1 MNLGNPQHSNIME
14 RLIIKG
20 GNHLQGEIDCSGAK
34 NAGLP
39 ILASTILLD
48 GSALIGNLP
57 HLQDITTKLELL
69 NSMGSQINF
78 HEDGYIEINSSN
90 ILLPEARYELVK
102 TMRASILVMGPLVA
116 KYGKAKISQ
125 PGGCDIGTRPI
136 DFHLSGL
143 EQMGAEIKSDS
154 KYIYLKAKKL
164 NPIDFT
170 FPKVSVT
177 GTENLM
183 MAATLIEGTTTLRN
197 CAKEPEVVELAN
209 YLNSCGAKIN
219 GAGESVII
227 VQGVKKLEASRWNVL
242 FDRIEAGTYL
252 VAGAITNGHVK
263 VNKIDPKTIYIVSEK
278 LMDMGVEVNIGLD
291 FVEVD
296 ATSSDL
302 KAQDIF
308 TEPFPGFPTDM
319 QAQFMTLNTI
329 ASGKCIIEETVFENR
344 FQHVSQLRKMG
355 ADITLNKN
363 KACVSG
369 ISNLVGANVS
379 ASDLRASASL
389 VLAGLVGKNKTEIN
403 DIYHID
409 RGYECI
415 EEKLNKL
422 GAEIIREP
430 VVY

>member
-1 MNLGNPQHSNIME
+1 ME

-164 NPIDFT
+164 NPIDFS

-197 CAKEPEVVELAN
+197 CAKEPEVLELAN

-219 GAGESVII
+219 GAGESVIL

-263 VNKIDPKTIYIVSEK
+263 VNKIDPETINIVSEK
-278 LMDMGVEVNIGLD
+278 LMDMGVEVNIGSD

-369 ISNLVGANVS
+369 ITNLVGANVS

>member
-1 MNLGNPQHSNIME
+1 ME

-20 GNHLQGEIDCSGAK
+20 GNQLHGEVDCSGAK

-48 GSALIGNLP
+48 GVAKIGNLP
-57 HLQDITTKLELL
+57 HLQDITTMLELL
-69 NSMGSQINF
+69 NSMGSHINF
-78 HEDGYIEINSSN
+78 DENGYIEINSSN
-90 ILLPEARYELVK
+90 IDLPEARYELVK

-125 PGGCDIGTRPI
+125 PGGCDIGSRPI

-143 EQMGAEIKSDS
+143 EKMGAEIKSDS
-154 KYIYLKAKKL
+154 KYIYLKADKL
-164 NPIDFT
+164 KPIEFE
-170 FPKVSVT
+170 FPKISVT

-183 MAATLIEGTTTLRN
+183 MAAVFTKGKTTLKN

-209 YLNSCGAKIN
+209 FLNKCGASIH
-219 GAGESVII
+219 GAGESTIEI
-227 VQGVKKLEASRWNVL
+227 TGVDSLGSVEWDVL

-252 VAGAITNGHVK
+252 VAGAITNGHITVK
-263 VNKIDPKTIYIVSEK
+263 KIEPKTIQVLSNK
-278 LMDMGVEVNIGLD
+278 LIEMGVHVSYGENW
-291 FVEVD
+291 VEAD
-296 ATSSDL
+296 ATSSEITCV
-302 KAQDIF
+302 DIG

-319 QAQFMTLNTI
+319 QAQFMALNTI
-329 ASGKCIIEETVFENR
+329 ASGSCTIEETVFENR

-355 ADITLNKN
+355 ADIVLSKN
-363 KACVSG
+363 KAFVKG
-369 ISNLVGANVS
+369 VSNLVGSEVK

-389 VLAGLVGKNKTEIN
+389 VLAGLVGKNRTQIDN
-403 DIYHID
+403 IYHID

-422 GAEIIREP
+422 GADIIREP

>member
-1 MNLGNPQHSNIME
+1 ME

-143 EQMGAEIKSDS
+143 EKMGAEIKSDS

-164 NPIDFT
+164 SPIDFT

-197 CAKEPEVVELAN
+197 CAKEPEVLELAN
-209 YLNSCGAKIN
+209 YLNSCGAKIS
-219 GAGESVII
+219 GAGESEII

-263 VNKIDPKTIYIVSEK
+263 VNKIDPKTINIVSEK
-278 LMDMGVEVNIGLD
+278 LMEMGVKVNIGSD

-329 ASGKCIIEETVFENR
+329 ASGACIIEETVFENR

-363 KACVSG
+363 KASVSG
-369 ISNLVGANVS
+369 VSNLVGANVR

>member
-1 MNLGNPQHSNIME
+1 ME

-143 EQMGAEIKSDS
+143 EKMGAEIKSDS

-164 NPIDFT
+164 SPIDFT

-197 CAKEPEVVELAN
+197 CAKEPEVLELAN
-209 YLNSCGAKIN
+209 YLNSCGAKIS
-219 GAGESVII
+219 GAGESEII
-227 VQGVKKLEASRWNVL
+227 VHGVKKLEASRWNVL

-263 VNKIDPKTIYIVSEK
+263 VNKIDPKTINIVSEK
-278 LMDMGVEVNIGLD
+278 LVEMGVKVNNGSD

-329 ASGKCIIEETVFENR
+329 ASGACIIEETVFENR

-363 KACVSG
+363 KASVSG
-369 ISNLVGANVS
+369 VSNLVGANVS

>member
-1 MNLGNPQHSNIME
+1 ME

-20 GNHLQGEIDCSGAK
+20 GNQLHGEVDCSGAK

-48 GSALIGNLP
+48 GVAKIGNLP
-57 HLQDITTKLELL
+57 HLQDITTMLELL
-69 NSMGSQINF
+69 NSMGSHINF
-78 HEDGYIEINSSN
+78 DENGYIEINSSN
-90 ILLPEARYELVK
+90 IDLPEARYELVK

-125 PGGCDIGTRPI
+125 PGGCDIGSRPI

-143 EQMGAEIKSDS
+143 EKMGAEIKSDS
-154 KYIYLKAKKL
+154 KYIYLKADKL
-164 NPIDFT
+164 KPIEFE
-170 FPKVSVT
+170 FPKISVT

-183 MAATLIEGTTTLRN
+183 MAAVFTEGKTTLKN

-209 YLNSCGAKIN
+209 FLNKCGASIH
-219 GAGESVII
+219 GAGESTIEI
-227 VQGVKKLEASRWNVL
+227 TGVDSLRSVEWDVL

-252 VAGAITNGHVK
+252 VAGAITNGHITVK
-263 VNKIDPKTIYIVSEK
+263 KIEPKTIQVLTNK
-278 LMDMGVEVNIGLD
+278 LIEMGVNVSYGENW
-291 FVEVD
+291 VEAD
-296 ATSSDL
+296 ATSSEITCV
-302 KAQDIF
+302 DID

-319 QAQFMTLNTI
+319 QAQFMALNTI
-329 ASGKCIIEETVFENR
+329 ATGSCTIEETVFENR

-355 ADITLNKN
+355 ADIVLSKN
-363 KACVSG
+363 KAFVKG
-369 ISNLVGANVS
+369 VPNLVGSEVK

-389 VLAGLVGKNKTEIN
+389 VLAGLVGKNRTQIDN
-403 DIYHID
+403 IYHID

-422 GAEIIREP
+422 GADIIREP

>member
-1 MNLGNPQHSNIME
+1 ME

-20 GNHLQGEIDCSGAK
+20 GNQLHGEVDCSGAK

-48 GSALIGNLP
+48 GVAKIGNLP
-57 HLQDITTKLELL
+57 HLQDITTMLELL
-69 NSMGSQINF
+69 NSMGSHINF
-78 HEDGYIEINSSN
+78 DENGYIEINSSN
-90 ILLPEARYELVK
+90 IDLPEARYELVK

-125 PGGCDIGTRPI
+125 PGGCDIGSRPI

-143 EQMGAEIKSDS
+143 EKMGAEIKSDS
-154 KYIYLKAKKL
+154 KYIYLKADKL
-164 NPIDFT
+164 KPIEFE
-170 FPKVSVT
+170 FPKISVT

-183 MAATLIEGTTTLRN
+183 MAAVFTAGKTTLKN

-209 YLNSCGAKIN
+209 FLNKCGASIH
-219 GAGESVII
+219 GAGESTIEI
-227 VQGVKKLEASRWNVL
+227 TGVDSLGSVEWDVL

-252 VAGAITNGHVK
+252 VAGAITNGHITVK
-263 VNKIDPKTIYIVSEK
+263 KIEPKTIQVLTNK
-278 LMDMGVEVNIGLD
+278 LIEMGVNVSYGENW
-291 FVEVD
+291 VEAD
-296 ATSSDL
+296 ATSSEITCV
-302 KAQDIF
+302 DID

-319 QAQFMTLNTI
+319 QAQFMALNTI
-329 ASGKCIIEETVFENR
+329 ASGSCTIEETVFENR

-355 ADITLNKN
+355 ADIVLSKN
-363 KACVSG
+363 KAFVKG
-369 ISNLVGANVS
+369 VSNLVGSEVK

-389 VLAGLVGKNKTEIN
+389 VLAGLVGKNRTQIDN
-403 DIYHID
+403 IYHID

-422 GAEIIREP
+422 GADIIREP

>member
-1 MNLGNPQHSNIME
+1 ME

-20 GNHLQGEIDCSGAK
+20 GNHLFGEIDCSGAK

-48 GSALIGNLP
+48 GSAYIGNLP

-69 NSMGSQINF
+69 NSMGSNINF
-78 HEDGYIEINSSN
+78 HEDGFIEINSSN
-90 ILLPEARYELVK
+90 ITLPEARYELVK

-136 DFHLSGL
+136 DFHLAGL
-143 EQMGAEIKSDS
+143 EQMGAKITSDS
-154 KYIYLKAKKL
+154 KYIYLEAKKL
-164 NPIDFT
+164 NPIDFN

-183 MAATLIEGTTTLRN
+183 MAATLIDGVTVLRN

-209 YLNSCGAKIN
+209 YLNSCGAKIE
-219 GAGESVII
+219 GAGESNISI
-227 VQGVKKLEASRWNVL
+227 TGVSSLEASRWNVL

-263 VNKIDPKTIYIVSEK
+263 VNKINPQTIKILTKK
-278 LMDMGVEVNIGLD
+278 LSDMGVGVNVGENY
-291 FVEVD
+291 VEVD
-296 ATSSDL
+296 ATSSDII
-302 KAQDIF
+302 AQDIY

-319 QAQFMTLNTI
+319 QAQFMTLNSI
-329 ASGKCIIEETVFENR
+329 ASGTCIIEETVFENR
-344 FQHVSQLRKMG
+344 FQHVSQLKKMG
-355 ADITLNKN
+355 ADITLDNN
-363 KACVSG
+363 KASITGV
-369 ISNLVGANVS
+369 SNLVGADVS

-389 VLAGLVGKNKTEIN
+389 VLAGLVGKNKTQID

>member
-1 MNLGNPQHSNIME
+1 ME

-20 GNHLQGEIDCSGAK
+20 GNQLHGEVDCSGAK

-39 ILASTILLD
+39 ILASTILLN
-48 GSALIGNLP
+48 GVAKIGNLP
-57 HLQDITTKLELL
+57 HLQDITTMLELL
-69 NSMGSQINF
+69 NSMGSSINF
-78 HEDGYIEINSSN
+78 DENGYIEIDSSSIN
-90 ILLPEARYELVK
+90 LPEARYDLVK

-125 PGGCDIGTRPI
+125 PGGCDIGSRPI

-143 EQMGAEIKSDS
+143 EKMGAEIKSDS
-154 KYIYLKAKKL
+154 KYIYLKADKL
-164 NPIDFT
+164 KPIEFN
-170 FPKVSVT
+170 FPKISVT

-183 MAATLIEGTTTLRN
+183 MAAVFTKGKTTLRN

-209 YLNSCGAKIN
+209 FLNKCGASIN
-219 GAGESVII
+219 GAGESTIEI
-227 VQGVKKLEASRWNVL
+227 TGVDSLGNIKWDVL

-252 VAGAITNGHVK
+252 VAGAITNGHIVVK
-263 VNKIDPKTIYIVSEK
+263 KIKPKTIQVLTNK
-278 LMDMGVEVNIGLD
+278 LIEMGVNVSFGED
-291 FVEVD
+291 WVEAD
-296 ATSSDL
+296 ATSSEIRC
-302 KAQDIF
+302 ADIG

-319 QAQFMTLNTI
+319 QAQFMALNTI
-329 ASGKCIIEETVFENR
+329 ASGSCTIEETVFENR

-355 ADITLNKN
+355 ADIVLTKN
-363 KACVSG
+363 KAFVKG
-369 ISNLVGANVS
+369 VINLVGSEVR

-389 VLAGLVGKNKTEIN
+389 VLAGLVGKNRTQIDN
-403 DIYHID
+403 IYHID

-422 GAEIIREP
+422 GADIIREP

>member
-1 MNLGNPQHSNIME
+1 ME

-20 GNHLQGEIDCSGAK
+20 GNQLHGEVDCSGAK

-48 GSALIGNLP
+48 GVAKIGNLP
-57 HLQDITTKLELL
+57 HLQDITTMLELL
-69 NSMGSQINF
+69 NSMGSHINF
-78 HEDGYIEINSSN
+78 DENGYIEINSSN
-90 ILLPEARYELVK
+90 IDLPEARYELVK

-125 PGGCDIGTRPI
+125 PGGCDIGSRPI

-143 EQMGAEIKSDS
+143 EKMGAEIKSDS
-154 KYIYLKAKKL
+154 KYIYLKADKL
-164 NPIDFT
+164 KPIEFE
-170 FPKVSVT
+170 FPKISVT

-183 MAATLIEGTTTLRN
+183 MAAVFTKGKTTLKN

-209 YLNSCGAKIN
+209 FLNKCGASIH
-219 GAGESVII
+219 GAGESTIEI
-227 VQGVKKLEASRWNVL
+227 TGVDSLGSVEWDVL

-252 VAGAITNGHVK
+252 VAGAITNGHITVK
-263 VNKIDPKTIYIVSEK
+263 KIEPKTIQVLTNK
-278 LMDMGVEVNIGLD
+278 LIEMGVNVSYGENWI
-291 FVEVD
+291 EAD
-296 ATSSDL
+296 ATSSEITCV
-302 KAQDIF
+302 DID

-319 QAQFMTLNTI
+319 QAQFMALNTI
-329 ASGKCIIEETVFENR
+329 ATGSCTIEETVFENR

-355 ADITLNKN
+355 ADIVLSKN
-363 KACVSG
+363 KAFVKG
-369 ISNLVGANVS
+369 VPNLVGSEVK

-389 VLAGLVGKNKTEIN
+389 VLAGLVGKNRTQIDN
-403 DIYHID
+403 IYHID

-422 GAEIIREP
+422 GADIIREP

>member
-1 MNLGNPQHSNIME
+1 ME

-143 EQMGAEIKSDS
+143 EKMGAEIKSDS

-164 NPIDFT
+164 NPIDFS

-197 CAKEPEVVELAN
+197 CAKEPEVLELAN
-209 YLNSCGAKIN
+209 YLNSCGAEIS
-219 GAGESVII
+219 GAGESEII

-263 VNKIDPKTIYIVSEK
+263 VNKIDPKAINIVSEK
-278 LMDMGVEVNIGLD
+278 LMEMGVEVNIGSD

-329 ASGKCIIEETVFENR
+329 ASGACIIEETVFENR

-363 KACVSG
+363 KASVSG
-369 ISNLVGANVS
+369 VSNLVGANVR

>member
-1 MNLGNPQHSNIME
+1 ME

-20 GNHLQGEIDCSGAK
+20 GNQLHGEVDCSGAK

-48 GSALIGNLP
+48 GVAKIGNLP
-57 HLQDITTKLELL
+57 HLQDITTMLELL
-69 NSMGSQINF
+69 NSMGSHINF
-78 HEDGYIEINSSN
+78 DENGYIEINSSN
-90 ILLPEARYELVK
+90 IDLPEARYELVK

-125 PGGCDIGTRPI
+125 PGGCDIGSRPI

-143 EQMGAEIKSDS
+143 EKMGAEIKSDS
-154 KYIYLKAKKL
+154 KYIYLKADKL
-164 NPIDFT
+164 KPIEFE
-170 FPKVSVT
+170 FPKISVT

-183 MAATLIEGTTTLRN
+183 MAAVFTKGKTTLKN

-209 YLNSCGAKIN
+209 FLNKCGASIH
-219 GAGESVII
+219 GAGESTIEI
-227 VQGVKKLEASRWNVL
+227 TGVDSLGSVEWDVL

-252 VAGAITNGHVK
+252 VAGAITNGHITVK
-263 VNKIDPKTIYIVSEK
+263 KIEPKTIQVLTNK
-278 LMDMGVEVNIGLD
+278 LIEMGVNISYGENW
-291 FVEVD
+291 VEAD
-296 ATSSDL
+296 ATSSEITCV
-302 KAQDIF
+302 DIG

-319 QAQFMTLNTI
+319 QAQFMALNTI
-329 ASGKCIIEETVFENR
+329 ATGSCTIEETVFENR

-355 ADITLNKN
+355 ADIVLSKN
-363 KACVSG
+363 KAFVKG
-369 ISNLVGANVS
+369 VPNLVGSEVK

-389 VLAGLVGKNKTEIN
+389 VLAGLVGKNRTQIDN
-403 DIYHID
+403 IYHID

-422 GAEIIREP
+422 GADIIREP

>member
-1 MNLGNPQHSNIME
+1 ME

-20 GNHLQGEIDCSGAK
+20 GNQLHGEVDCSGAK

-48 GSALIGNLP
+48 GVAKIGNLP
-57 HLQDITTKLELL
+57 HLQDITTMLELL
-69 NSMGSQINF
+69 NSMGSHINF
-78 HEDGYIEINSSN
+78 DENGYIEINSSN
-90 ILLPEARYELVK
+90 IDLPEARYELVK

-125 PGGCDIGTRPI
+125 PGGCDIGSRPI

-143 EQMGAEIKSDS
+143 EKMGAEIKSDS
-154 KYIYLKAKKL
+154 KYIYLKADKL
-164 NPIDFT
+164 KPIEFE
-170 FPKVSVT
+170 FPKISVT

-183 MAATLIEGTTTLRN
+183 MAAVFTEGKTTLKN

-209 YLNSCGAKIN
+209 FLNKCGASIN
-219 GAGESVII
+219 GAGESTIEI
-227 VQGVKKLEASRWNVL
+227 TGVDSLGSVEWDVL

-252 VAGAITNGHVK
+252 VAGAITNGHITVK
-263 VNKIDPKTIYIVSEK
+263 KIEPKTIQVLTNK
-278 LMDMGVEVNIGLD
+278 LIEMGVNVSYGENW
-291 FVEVD
+291 VEAD
-296 ATSSDL
+296 ATSSEITCI
-302 KAQDIF
+302 DID

-319 QAQFMTLNTI
+319 QAQFMALNTI
-329 ASGKCIIEETVFENR
+329 ATGSCTIEETVFENR

-355 ADITLNKN
+355 ADIVLSKN
-363 KACVSG
+363 KAFVKG
-369 ISNLVGANVS
+369 VPNLVGSEVK

-389 VLAGLVGKNKTEIN
+389 VLAGLVGKNRTQIDN
-403 DIYHID
+403 IYHID

-422 GAEIIREP
+422 GADIIREP

>member
-1 MNLGNPQHSNIME
+1 ME

-20 GNHLQGEIDCSGAK
+20 GNHLFGEIDCSGAK

-48 GSALIGNLP
+48 GSAYIGNLP

-69 NSMGSQINF
+69 NSMGANINF
-78 HEDGYIEINSSN
+78 HEDGFIEINSSN
-90 ILLPEARYELVK
+90 ITLPEARYELVK

-136 DFHLSGL
+136 DFHLAGL
-143 EQMGAEIKSDS
+143 EQMGAKITSDS
-154 KYIYLKAKKL
+154 KYIYLEAKKL
-164 NPIDFT
+164 NPIDFN

-183 MAATLIEGTTTLRN
+183 MAATLIDGVTVLRN
-197 CAKEPEVVELAN
+197 CAKEPEVLELAN
-209 YLNSCGAKIN
+209 YLNSCGAKIE
-219 GAGESVII
+219 GAGESNISI
-227 VQGVKKLEASRWNVL
+227 TGVSNLEASRWNVL

-263 VNKIDPKTIYIVSEK
+263 VNKINPQTIKILTKK
-278 LMDMGVEVNIGLD
+278 LSDMGVGVNVGENY
-291 FVEVD
+291 VEVD
-296 ATSSDL
+296 ATSSDII
-302 KAQDIF
+302 AQDIY

-319 QAQFMTLNTI
+319 QAQFMTLNSI
-329 ASGKCIIEETVFENR
+329 ASGTCMIEETVFENR
-344 FQHVSQLRKMG
+344 FQHVSQLKKMG
-355 ADITLNKN
+355 ADITLDNN
-363 KACVSG
+363 KASITGV
-369 ISNLVGANVS
+369 SNLVGADVS

-389 VLAGLVGKNKTEIN
+389 VLAGLVGKNKTQID

>member
-1 MNLGNPQHSNIME
+1 ME

-143 EQMGAEIKSDS
+143 EKMGAEIKSDS

-164 NPIDFT
+164 NPIDFS

-197 CAKEPEVVELAN
+197 CAKEPEVLELAN
-209 YLNSCGAKIN
+209 YLNNCGAKIS
-219 GAGESVII
+219 GAGESEII

-263 VNKIDPKTIYIVSEK
+263 VNKIDPKTINIVSEK
-278 LMDMGVEVNIGLD
+278 LMEMGVKVNIGSD

-329 ASGKCIIEETVFENR
+329 ASGTCMIEETVFENR

-363 KACVSG
+363 KASVSG
-369 ISNLVGANVS
+369 VSNLVGANVR
-379 ASDLRASASL
+379 ASDLRASACL

>member
-1 MNLGNPQHSNIME
+1 ME

-143 EQMGAEIKSDS
+143 EKMGAEIKSDS

-164 NPIDFT
+164 SPIDFT

-197 CAKEPEVVELAN
+197 CAKEPEVLELAN
-209 YLNSCGAKIN
+209 YLNSCGAKIS
-219 GAGESVII
+219 GAGESEII
-227 VQGVKKLEASRWNVL
+227 VHGVKKLEASRWNVL

-263 VNKIDPKTIYIVSEK
+263 VNKIDPKTINIVSEK
-278 LMDMGVEVNIGLD
+278 LMNMGVEVNIGSD

-329 ASGKCIIEETVFENR
+329 ASGTCIIEETVFENR

-363 KACVSG
+363 KASVSG
-369 ISNLVGANVS
+369 VSNLVGANVR

>member
-1 MNLGNPQHSNIME
+1 ME

-143 EQMGAEIKSDS
+143 EKMGAEIKSDS

-164 NPIDFT
+164 SPIDFT

-197 CAKEPEVVELAN
+197 CAKEPEVLELAN
-209 YLNSCGAKIN
+209 YLNSCGAKIS
-219 GAGESVII
+219 GAGESEII
-227 VQGVKKLEASRWNVL
+227 VHGVKKLEASRWNVL
-242 FDRIEAGTYL
+242 FDRIEACTYL

-263 VNKIDPKTIYIVSEK
+263 
-278 LMDMGVEVNIGLD
+278 DM
-291 FVEVD
+291 
-296 ATSSDL
+296 SSL
-302 KAQDIF
+302 KQCV
-308 TEPFPGFPTDM
+308 P
-319 QAQFMTLNTI
+319 QF
-329 ASGKCIIEETVFENR
+329 
-344 FQHVSQLRKMG
+344 
-355 ADITLNKN
+355 
-363 KACVSG
+363 
-369 ISNLVGANVS
+369 
-379 ASDLRASASL
+379 
-389 VLAGLVGKNKTEIN
+389 
-403 DIYHID
+403 
-409 RGYECI
+409 
-415 EEKLNKL
+415 
-422 GAEIIREP
+422 
-430 VVY
+430 

>member
-1 MNLGNPQHSNIME
+1 ME
-14 RLIIKG
+14 RHIIKG
-20 GNHLQGEIDCSGAK
+20 GNQLHGEVDCSGAK

-48 GSALIGNLP
+48 GVAKIGNLP
-57 HLQDITTKLELL
+57 HLQDITTMLELL
-69 NSMGSQINF
+69 NSMGSHINF
-78 HEDGYIEINSSN
+78 DENGYIEINSSN
-90 ILLPEARYELVK
+90 IDLPEARYELVK

-125 PGGCDIGTRPI
+125 PGGCDIGSRPI

-143 EQMGAEIKSDS
+143 EKMGAEIKSDS
-154 KYIYLKAKKL
+154 KYIYLKADKL
-164 NPIDFT
+164 KPIEFE
-170 FPKVSVT
+170 FPKISVT

-183 MAATLIEGTTTLRN
+183 MAAVFTKGKTTLKN

-209 YLNSCGAKIN
+209 FLNKCGASIH
-219 GAGESVII
+219 GAGESTIEI
-227 VQGVKKLEASRWNVL
+227 TGVDSLGSVEWDVL

-252 VAGAITNGHVK
+252 VAGAITNGHITVK
-263 VNKIDPKTIYIVSEK
+263 KIEPKTIQVLTNK
-278 LMDMGVEVNIGLD
+278 LIEMGVHVSYGENW
-291 FVEVD
+291 VEAD
-296 ATSSDL
+296 ATSSEITCV
-302 KAQDIF
+302 DIG

-319 QAQFMTLNTI
+319 QAQFMALNTI
-329 ASGKCIIEETVFENR
+329 ATGSCTIEETVFENR

-355 ADITLNKN
+355 ADIVLSKN
-363 KACVSG
+363 KAFVKG
-369 ISNLVGANVS
+369 VPNLVGSEVK

-389 VLAGLVGKNKTEIN
+389 VLAGLVGKNRTQIDN
-403 DIYHID
+403 IYHID

-422 GAEIIREP
+422 GADIIREP

>member
-1 MNLGNPQHSNIME
+1 ME

-143 EQMGAEIKSDS
+143 EKMGAEIKSDS

-197 CAKEPEVVELAN
+197 CAKEPEVLELAN
-209 YLNSCGAKIN
+209 YLNNCGAKIS
-219 GAGESVII
+219 GAGESEII

-263 VNKIDPKTIYIVSEK
+263 VNKIDPKTINIVSEK
-278 LMDMGVEVNIGLD
+278 LMVMGVKVNIGSD

-329 ASGKCIIEETVFENR
+329 ASGTCIIEETVFENR

-363 KACVSG
+363 KASVSG
-369 ISNLVGANVS
+369 VSNLVGANVR

>member
-1 MNLGNPQHSNIME
+1 M
-14 RLIIKG
+14 
-20 GNHLQGEIDCSGAK
+20 GEIDCSGAK

-48 GSALIGNLP
+48 GSAYIGNLP

-69 NSMGSQINF
+69 NSMGANINF
-78 HEDGYIEINSSN
+78 HEDGFIEINSSN
-90 ILLPEARYELVK
+90 ITLPEARYELVK

-136 DFHLSGL
+136 DFHLAGL
-143 EQMGAEIKSDS
+143 EQMGAKITSDS
-154 KYIYLKAKKL
+154 KYIYLEAKKL
-164 NPIDFT
+164 NPIDFN

-183 MAATLIEGTTTLRN
+183 MAATLIDGVTVLRN

-209 YLNSCGAKIN
+209 YLNSCGAKIE
-219 GAGESVII
+219 GAGKSNISI
-227 VQGVKKLEASRWNVL
+227 TGVSSLEASRWNVL

-263 VNKIDPKTIYIVSEK
+263 VNKINPQTIKILTNK
-278 LMDMGVEVNIGLD
+278 LSDMGVRVNVGENY
-291 FVEVD
+291 VEVD
-296 ATSSDL
+296 ATSSDII
-302 KAQDIF
+302 AQDIY

-319 QAQFMTLNTI
+319 QAQFMTLNSI
-329 ASGKCIIEETVFENR
+329 ASGTCIIEETVFENR
-344 FQHVSQLRKMG
+344 FQHVSQLKKMG
-355 ADITLNKN
+355 ADITLDNN
-363 KACVSG
+363 KASIIGV
-369 ISNLVGANVS
+369 SNLVGADVS

-389 VLAGLVGKNKTEIN
+389 VLAGLVGKNKTQID

>member
-1 MNLGNPQHSNIME
+1 ME

-143 EQMGAEIKSDS
+143 EKMGAEIKSDS

-164 NPIDFT
+164 NPIDFS

-197 CAKEPEVVELAN
+197 CAKEPEVLELAN
-209 YLNSCGAKIN
+209 YLNNCGAKIS
-219 GAGESVII
+219 GAGKSEII

-263 VNKIDPKTIYIVSEK
+263 VNKIDPETINIVSEK
-278 LMDMGVEVNIGLD
+278 LIDMGVEVNIGSD

-329 ASGKCIIEETVFENR
+329 ASGTCTIEETVFENR

-363 KACVSG
+363 KASVSG
-369 ISNLVGANVS
+369 ISNLVGANVR

>member
-1 MNLGNPQHSNIME
+1 ME

-20 GNHLQGEIDCSGAK
+20 GNQLHGEVDCSGAK

-48 GSALIGNLP
+48 GVAKIGNLP
-57 HLQDITTKLELL
+57 HLQDITTMLELL
-69 NSMGSQINF
+69 NSMGSHINF
-78 HEDGYIEINSSN
+78 NENGYIEINSSN
-90 ILLPEARYELVK
+90 IDLPEARYELVK

-125 PGGCDIGTRPI
+125 PGGCDIGSRPI

-143 EQMGAEIKSDS
+143 EKMGAEIKSDS
-154 KYIYLKAKKL
+154 KYIYLKADKL
-164 NPIDFT
+164 KPIEFE
-170 FPKVSVT
+170 FPKISVT

-183 MAATLIEGTTTLRN
+183 MAAIFTEGKTTLKN

-209 YLNSCGAKIN
+209 FLNKCGASIH
-219 GAGESVII
+219 GAGESTIEI
-227 VQGVKKLEASRWNVL
+227 TGVDSLGSVEWDVL

-252 VAGAITNGHVK
+252 VAGAITNGHITVK
-263 VNKIDPKTIYIVSEK
+263 KIEPKTIQVLTNK
-278 LMDMGVEVNIGLD
+278 LIEMGVNVSYGENW
-291 FVEVD
+291 VEAD
-296 ATSSDL
+296 ATSSEITCV
-302 KAQDIF
+302 DID

-319 QAQFMTLNTI
+319 QAQFMALNTI
-329 ASGKCIIEETVFENR
+329 ATGSCTIEETVFENR

-355 ADITLNKN
+355 ADIVLSKN
-363 KACVSG
+363 KAFVKG
-369 ISNLVGANVS
+369 VPNLVGSEVK

-389 VLAGLVGKNKTEIN
+389 VLAGLVGKNRTQIDN
-403 DIYHID
+403 IYHID

-422 GAEIIREP
+422 GADIIREP

>member
-1 MNLGNPQHSNIME
+1 ME

-20 GNHLQGEIDCSGAK
+20 GNHLQGDVDCSGAK

-48 GSALIGNLP
+48 GSAYIGNLP

-69 NSMGSQINF
+69 NSMGSSINF
-78 HEDGYIEINSSN
+78 HEDGFIEINSSN
-90 ILLPEARYELVK
+90 IQLPEARYELVK

-143 EQMGAEIKSDS
+143 EQMGAEITSDS

-164 NPIDFT
+164 KPISFT

-183 MAATLIEGTTTLRN
+183 MAATLTKGETKLRN
-197 CAKEPEVVELAN
+197 CAKEPEVFELAS
-209 YLNSCGAKIN
+209 YLNSCGAQIQ
-219 GAGESVII
+219 GAGESEII
-227 VQGVKKLEASRWNVL
+227 IQGVDSLSATRWNVL

-263 VNKIDPKTIYIVSEK
+263 VNKINPKTIEIVIKK
-278 LMDMGVEVNIGLD
+278 LIEMGVKVNIFED
-291 FVEVD
+291 SVEVD

-302 KAQDIF
+302 KARDIF

-319 QAQFMTLNTI
+319 QAQFMALNTI
-329 ASGKCIIEETVFENR
+329 ANGNCIVEENVFENR
-344 FQHVSQLRKMG
+344 FQHVSELRKMG
-355 ADITLNKN
+355 ANISLNKN
-363 KACVSG
+363 KAFVSG
-369 ISNLVGANVS
+369 ISNLVGATVS

-389 VLAGLVGKNKTEIN
+389 VLAGLVGKNKTQIN

-430 VVY
+430 VVD

>member
-1 MNLGNPQHSNIME
+1 ME

-20 GNHLQGEIDCSGAK
+20 GNQLHGEVDCSGAK

-48 GSALIGNLP
+48 GVAKIGNLP
-57 HLQDITTKLELL
+57 HLQDITTMLELL
-69 NSMGSQINF
+69 NSMGSHINF
-78 HEDGYIEINSSN
+78 DENGYIEINSSN
-90 ILLPEARYELVK
+90 IDLPEARYELVK

-116 KYGKAKISQ
+116 KHGKAKISQ
-125 PGGCDIGTRPI
+125 PGGCDIGSRPI

-143 EQMGAEIKSDS
+143 EKMGAEIKSDS
-154 KYIYLKAKKL
+154 KYIYLKAEKL
-164 NPIDFT
+164 KPIEFE
-170 FPKVSVT
+170 FPKISVT

-183 MAATLIEGTTTLRN
+183 MAAVFTEGKTTLKN

-209 YLNSCGAKIN
+209 FLNKCGASIH
-219 GAGESVII
+219 GAGESTIEI
-227 VQGVKKLEASRWNVL
+227 TGVDSLGSVEWDVL

-252 VAGAITNGHVK
+252 VAGAITNGHITVK
-263 VNKIDPKTIYIVSEK
+263 KIEPKTIQVLTNK
-278 LMDMGVEVNIGLD
+278 LIEMGVNVSYGENWI
-291 FVEVD
+291 EAD
-296 ATSSDL
+296 ATSSEITCVNID
-302 KAQDIF
+302 

-319 QAQFMTLNTI
+319 QAQFMALNTI
-329 ASGKCIIEETVFENR
+329 ATGSCTIEETVFENR

-355 ADITLNKN
+355 ADIVLSKN
-363 KACVSG
+363 KAFVKG
-369 ISNLVGANVS
+369 VPNLVGSEVK

-389 VLAGLVGKNKTEIN
+389 VLAGLVGKNRTQIDN
-403 DIYHID
+403 IYHID

-422 GAEIIREP
+422 GADIIREP

>member
-1 MNLGNPQHSNIME
+1 ME

-20 GNHLQGEIDCSGAK
+20 GNQLHGEVDCSGAK

-48 GSALIGNLP
+48 GVAKIGNLP
-57 HLQDITTKLELL
+57 HLQDITTMLELL
-69 NSMGSQINF
+69 NSMGSHINF
-78 HEDGYIEINSSN
+78 DENGYIEINSSN
-90 ILLPEARYELVK
+90 IDLPEARYELVK

-125 PGGCDIGTRPI
+125 PGGCDIGSRPI

-143 EQMGAEIKSDS
+143 EKMGAEIKSDS
-154 KYIYLKAKKL
+154 KYIYLKADKL
-164 NPIDFT
+164 KPIEFE
-170 FPKVSVT
+170 FPKISVT

-183 MAATLIEGTTTLRN
+183 MAAVFTKGKTTLKN

-209 YLNSCGAKIN
+209 FLNRCGASIH
-219 GAGESVII
+219 GAGESTIEI
-227 VQGVKKLEASRWNVL
+227 TGVDSLGSVEWDVL

-252 VAGAITNGHVK
+252 VAGAITNGHITVK
-263 VNKIDPKTIYIVSEK
+263 KIEPKTIQVLTNK
-278 LMDMGVEVNIGLD
+278 LIEMGVNVSYGENW
-291 FVEVD
+291 VEAD
-296 ATSSDL
+296 ATSSEITCV
-302 KAQDIF
+302 DID

-319 QAQFMTLNTI
+319 QAQFMALNTI
-329 ASGKCIIEETVFENR
+329 ASGSCTIEETVFENR

-355 ADITLNKN
+355 ADIVLSKN
-363 KACVSG
+363 KAFVKG
-369 ISNLVGANVS
+369 VSNLVGSEVK

-389 VLAGLVGKNKTEIN
+389 VLAGLVGKNRTQIDN
-403 DIYHID
+403 IYHID

-422 GAEIIREP
+422 GADIIREP

>member
-1 MNLGNPQHSNIME
+1 ME

-20 GNHLQGEIDCSGAK
+20 GNQLHGEVDCSGAK

-48 GSALIGNLP
+48 GVAKIGNLP
-57 HLQDITTKLELL
+57 HLQDITTMLELL
-69 NSMGSQINF
+69 NSMGSHINF
-78 HEDGYIEINSSN
+78 DENGYIEINSSN
-90 ILLPEARYELVK
+90 IDLPEARYELVK

-125 PGGCDIGTRPI
+125 PGGCDIGSRPI

-143 EQMGAEIKSDS
+143 EKMGAEIKSDS
-154 KYIYLKAKKL
+154 KYIYLKADKL
-164 NPIDFT
+164 KPIEFE
-170 FPKVSVT
+170 FPKISVT

-183 MAATLIEGTTTLRN
+183 MAAVFTEGKTTLKN

-209 YLNSCGAKIN
+209 FLNKCGASIN
-219 GAGESVII
+219 GAGESTIEI
-227 VQGVKKLEASRWNVL
+227 TGVDSLGSVEWDVL

-252 VAGAITNGHVK
+252 VAGAITNGHITVK
-263 VNKIDPKTIYIVSEK
+263 KIEPKTIQVLTNK
-278 LMDMGVEVNIGLD
+278 LIEMGVNVSYGENW
-291 FVEVD
+291 VEAD
-296 ATSSDL
+296 ATSSEITCI
-302 KAQDIF
+302 DID

-319 QAQFMTLNTI
+319 QAQFMALNTI
-329 ASGKCIIEETVFENR
+329 ATGSCTIEETVFENR

-355 ADITLNKN
+355 ADIVLSKN
-363 KACVSG
+363 KAFVKG
-369 ISNLVGANVS
+369 VPNLVGSEVK

-389 VLAGLVGKNKTEIN
+389 VLAGLVGKNRTQI
-403 DIYHID
+403 DSIYHID

-422 GAEIIREP
+422 GADIIREP

>member
-1 MNLGNPQHSNIME
+1 ME

-143 EQMGAEIKSDS
+143 EKMGAEIKSDS

-164 NPIDFT
+164 NPIDFS

-197 CAKEPEVVELAN
+197 CAKEPEVLELAN
-209 YLNSCGAKIN
+209 YLNNCGAKIS
-219 GAGESVII
+219 GAGKSEII

-263 VNKIDPKTIYIVSEK
+263 VNKIDPETINIVSEK
-278 LMDMGVEVNIGLD
+278 LIDMGVEVNIGSD

-329 ASGKCIIEETVFENR
+329 ASGTCTIEETVFENR

-363 KACVSG
+363 KASVSG
-369 ISNLVGANVS
+369 VSNLVGANVR

>member
-1 MNLGNPQHSNIME
+1 ME

-20 GNHLQGEIDCSGAK
+20 GNQLHGEVDCSGAK

-48 GSALIGNLP
+48 GVAKIGNLP
-57 HLQDITTKLELL
+57 HLQDITTMLELL
-69 NSMGSQINF
+69 NSMGSHINF
-78 HEDGYIEINSSN
+78 DENGYIEINSSN
-90 ILLPEARYELVK
+90 IDLPEARYELVK

-125 PGGCDIGTRPI
+125 PGGCDIGSRPI

-143 EQMGAEIKSDS
+143 EKMGAEIKSDS
-154 KYIYLKAKKL
+154 KYIYLKADKL
-164 NPIDFT
+164 KPIEFE
-170 FPKVSVT
+170 FPKISVT

-183 MAATLIEGTTTLRN
+183 MAAVFTEGKTTLKN

-209 YLNSCGAKIN
+209 FLNKCGASIH
-219 GAGESVII
+219 GAGESTIEI
-227 VQGVKKLEASRWNVL
+227 TGVDSLGSVEWDVL

-252 VAGAITNGHVK
+252 VAGAITNGHITVK
-263 VNKIDPKTIYIVSEK
+263 KIEPKTIQVLTNK
-278 LMDMGVEVNIGLD
+278 LVEMGVNVSYGENW
-291 FVEVD
+291 VEAD
-296 ATSSDL
+296 ATSSEITCV
-302 KAQDIF
+302 DID

-319 QAQFMTLNTI
+319 QAQFMALNTI
-329 ASGKCIIEETVFENR
+329 ATGSCTIEETVFENR

-355 ADITLNKN
+355 ADIVLSKN
-363 KACVSG
+363 KAFVKG
-369 ISNLVGANVS
+369 VPNLVGSEVK

-389 VLAGLVGKNKTEIN
+389 VLAGLVGKNRTQIDN
-403 DIYHID
+403 IYHID

-422 GAEIIREP
+422 GADIIREP

>member
-1 MNLGNPQHSNIME
+1 ME

-20 GNHLQGEIDCSGAK
+20 GNHLFGEIDCSGAK

-48 GSALIGNLP
+48 GSAYIGNLP

-69 NSMGSQINF
+69 NSMGANINF
-78 HEDGYIEINSSN
+78 HEDGFIEINSSN
-90 ILLPEARYELVK
+90 ITLPEARYELVK

-136 DFHLSGL
+136 DFHLAGL
-143 EQMGAEIKSDS
+143 EQMGAKITSDS
-154 KYIYLKAKKL
+154 KYIYLEAKKL
-164 NPIDFT
+164 NPIDFN

-183 MAATLIEGTTTLRN
+183 MAATLIDGVTVLRN
-197 CAKEPEVVELAN
+197 CAKEPEVLELAN
-209 YLNSCGAKIN
+209 YLNSCGAKIE
-219 GAGESVII
+219 GAGESNISI
-227 VQGVKKLEASRWNVL
+227 TGVSNLEASRWNVL

-263 VNKIDPKTIYIVSEK
+263 VNKINPQTIKILTKK
-278 LMDMGVEVNIGLD
+278 LSDMGVGVNVGENY
-291 FVEVD
+291 VEVD
-296 ATSSDL
+296 ATSSDII
-302 KAQDIF
+302 AQDIY

-319 QAQFMTLNTI
+319 QAQFMTLNSI
-329 ASGKCIIEETVFENR
+329 ASGTCIIEETVFENR
-344 FQHVSQLRKMG
+344 FQHVSQLKKMG
-355 ADITLNKN
+355 ADITLDNN
-363 KACVSG
+363 KASITGV
-369 ISNLVGANVS
+369 SNLVGAGVS

-389 VLAGLVGKNKTEIN
+389 VLAGLVGKNKTQID

>member
-1 MNLGNPQHSNIME
+1 ME

-20 GNHLQGEIDCSGAK
+20 GNQLHGEVDCSGAK

-48 GSALIGNLP
+48 GVAKIGNLP
-57 HLQDITTKLELL
+57 HLQDITTMLELL
-69 NSMGSQINF
+69 NSMGSHINF
-78 HEDGYIEINSSN
+78 DENGYIEINSSN
-90 ILLPEARYELVK
+90 IDLPEARYELVK

-116 KYGKAKISQ
+116 KHGKAKISQ
-125 PGGCDIGTRPI
+125 PGGCDIGSRPI

-143 EQMGAEIKSDS
+143 EKMGAEIKSDS
-154 KYIYLKAKKL
+154 KYIYLKADKL
-164 NPIDFT
+164 KPIEFE
-170 FPKVSVT
+170 FPKISVT

-183 MAATLIEGTTTLRN
+183 MAAVFTEGKTTLKN

-209 YLNSCGAKIN
+209 FLNKCGASIH
-219 GAGESVII
+219 GAGESTIEI
-227 VQGVKKLEASRWNVL
+227 TGVDSLGSVEWDVL

-252 VAGAITNGHVK
+252 VAGAITNGHITVK
-263 VNKIDPKTIYIVSEK
+263 KIEPKTIQVLTNK
-278 LMDMGVEVNIGLD
+278 LIEMGVNVSYGENWI
-291 FVEVD
+291 EAD
-296 ATSSDL
+296 ATSSEITCV
-302 KAQDIF
+302 DID

-319 QAQFMTLNTI
+319 QAQFMALNTI
-329 ASGKCIIEETVFENR
+329 ATGSCTIEETVFENR

-355 ADITLNKN
+355 ADIVLSKN
-363 KACVSG
+363 KAFVKG
-369 ISNLVGANVS
+369 VPNLVGSEVK

-389 VLAGLVGKNKTEIN
+389 VLAGLVGKNRTQIDN
-403 DIYHID
+403 IYHID

-422 GAEIIREP
+422 GADIIREP